1 MSVCICIKFSFL
13 AKKKKNKTENETVS
27 ELRELFE
34 CNLFLIIIIDMKKN
48 S

>member
-1 MSVCICIKFSFL
+1 MSVCICTFFM
-13 AKKKKNKTENETVS
+13 AKKKKKTEIETVS

-34 CNLFLIIIIDMKKN
+34 CNLFFIIIKDMKKN

>member
-1 MSVCICIKFSFL
+1 MHMYQVFVFG
-13 AKKKKNKTENETVS
+13 KKKKKKTENETVS

>member
-1 MSVCICIKFSFL
+1 MHMYQVLVFG
-13 AKKKKNKTENETVS
+13 KKKKNKTENETVS